1 MADVLRTKAIKS
13 DISDEDILEM
23 YRKSHNNYQP
33 AEQINRKY
41 DIAN

>member
-1 MADVLRTKAIKS
+1 MADVLRTKAIEGDKS
-13 DISDEDILEM
+13 DEEILEM

-41 DIAN
+41 ETAN